1 MDNHRRRTILRTAG
15 IALTGAIAGCSGGES
30 TDDETTDDETTD
42 VESDETEQPAE
53 TSTTT
58 ADDGTQSPPS
68 VDEFLAETSNY
79 ESIEDRTGTDSVEVQ
94 VGTEANG
101 ANFGFSPP
109 AIRIDQGTSVTW
121 VWTGN
126 GGIHNVVARYG
137 ADFRSEQTDESGHT
151 VTESFDES
159 GTVLY
164 VCDPHEGTGMKGA
177 IVVE

>member
-1 MDNHRRRTILRTAG
+1 MDRHRRRTILRTAG
-15 IALTGAIAGCSGGES
+15 IAFTGAIAGCSGSES

-42 VESDETEQPAE
+42 DETEQPTE
-53 TSTTT
+53 TPATTT
-58 ADDGTQSPPS
+58 DDGTQNPPS

-79 ESIEDRTGTDSVEVQ
+79 ESIEDGTGTDSVEIQ
-94 VGTEANG
+94 VGVEANG

-121 VWTGN
+121 VWTGK
-126 GGIHNVVARYG
+126 GGIHNVAARYG
-137 ADFRSEQTDESGHT
+137 ADFRSEQTSESGHT
-151 VTESFDES
+151 VTESFGES

-177 IVVE
+177 IIVE

>member
-15 IALTGAIAGCSGGES
+15 IALTGALAGCSGGEN
-30 TDDETTDDETTD
+30 TEDETTDE
-42 VESDETEQPAE
+42 EPPGDETEQPTE
-53 TSTTT
+53 TPTTT
-58 ADDGTQSPPS
+58 PDDDAQSPPS

-94 VGTEANG
+94 VGAEANG

-121 VWTGN
+121 VWTGK
-126 GGIHNVVARYG
+126 GGIHNVAARYG
-137 ADFRSEQTDESGHT
+137 ADFRSEQTSESGHT

-164 VCDPHEGTGMKGA
+164 VCIPHEGTGMKGA